1 MLGAT
6 PDGRKAGEPIADA
19 ISSRQGFDK
28 NGPTAYLRS
37 AAKLPHDILQNG
49 DALNIR
55 FSPSAVSGD
64 EGAMKLQ
71 NLIKTYF
78 KLGGQEV
85 QFNVVGT
92 EKLRAAQKNPLE
104 YKDLIVRIA
113 GFSTYFVTLNERIQ
127 NDFITR
133 TEQSM

>member
-1 MLGAT
+1 
-6 PDGRKAGEPIADA
+6 
-19 ISSRQGFDK
+19 
-28 NGPTAYLRS
+28 
-37 AAKLPHDILQNG
+37 
-49 DALNIR
+49 
-55 FSPSAVSGD
+55 
-64 EGAMKLQ
+64 MKLQ

-92 EKLRAAQKNPLE
+92 DKLRAAQKSPLE

-113 GFSTYFVTLNERIQ
+113 GFSTYFVTLHESIQ